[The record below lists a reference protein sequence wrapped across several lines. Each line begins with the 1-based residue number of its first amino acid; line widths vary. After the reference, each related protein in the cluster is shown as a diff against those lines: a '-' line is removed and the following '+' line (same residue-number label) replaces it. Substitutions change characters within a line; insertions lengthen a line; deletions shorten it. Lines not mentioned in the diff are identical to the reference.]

1 MEAARVTLSTV
12 MERKCSDK
20 ERLSSAKS
28 VLEECF
34 WGVYNLSPEQV
45 VSAASGDDEWMRGL
59 IFGKI
64 VDNASHPT
72 PLLLC
77 LFGRE
82 GIAELL
88 EREEQRTTN
97 RRRRTR
103 LLLIRANALG
113 ERVNLPQYSW
123 TK

>member
-1 MEAARVTLSTV
+1 MDAD
-12 MERKCSDK
+12 CSDT
-20 ERLSSAKS
+20 ERLTAAEQ
-28 VLEECF
+28 VLAECF
-34 WGVYNLSPEQV
+34 WGDYVLSAQQV
-45 VSAASGDDEWMRGL
+45 VAAASGDDEWMSGL
-59 IFGKI
+59 VFGKI

-82 GIAELL
+82 RLPKLL
-88 EREEQRTTN
+88 EREERRATS

-113 ERVNLPQYSW
+113 ERVDLPQYSW
-123 TK
+123 TKQI